1 MRSPLISDAESDE
14 LEETFYAAL
23 RAGDLERLMACWADD
38 DEVICI
44 HPGGLRLVGL
54 RAVRDSFR
62 ELLAEGGVRM
72 QVQEVQRVHAP
83 GCCIHSVVERL
94 EVMTGEGLRHGY
106 LLATNVYAKTER
118 GWRLMMHHASLADAE
133 ALAGLAQQSHTL
145 H

>member
-1 MRSPLISDAESDE
+1 MRSPMISDAEADE

-38 DEVICI
+38 EEVVCV
-44 HPGGLRLVGL
+44 HPGGVRLVGL

-62 ELLAEGGVRM
+62 ELLAQGGVRM

-106 LLATNVYAKTER
+106 LLATNVYAKTEA
-118 GWRLMMHHASLADAE
+118 GWRLFTHHSSPADAE
-133 ALAGLAQQSHTL
+133 AMAELTGQSHTL

>member
-38 DEVICI
+38 DEVVCI
-44 HPGGLRLVGL
+44 HPGGVRLVGL
-54 RAVRDSFR
+54 RAVRDAFR
-62 ELLAEGGVRM
+62 ELLAQGGVSL
-72 QVQEVQRVHAP
+72 QAQEVQRVHAP

-94 EVMTGEGLRHGY
+94 EVMTSEGLRHAY

-118 GWRLMMHHASLADAE
+118 GWRLLTHHASPADAE
-133 ALAGLAQQSHTL
+133 GLAELARQSHTL